1 MDNSAESKRTVR
13 FAEFELDLRAG
24 ELRSGDYRVILPEK
38 PLQILSAL
46 LERPGEMVT
55 REELIKR
62 LWPTGT
68 FVDFNL
74 GLNKAVNRL
83 REALRDSAEQSRFI
97 ETVPKRGYRLIV
109 EVSGGADAPS
119 DNEAALSR
127 QPSHT
132 KVRVKSWAVS
142 LTTGLALLAIT
153 ALVFDYARVHGLKK
167 IVQPQVRSIA
177 VLPLENVSGD
187 PTQDYF
193 ADGITDELITELG
206 KIRQLRVVSRT
217 SVMHYKD
224 VHASLAQI
232 ARELSVD
239 AVIEGTVLHSGK
251 RVRITAQLIDA
262 STDKHL
268 WAESYEG
275 DAGDVLAIQDEV
287 ATSIANQ
294 IRIKLTPEERAVLS
308 SSKVVNPESHEAYLK
323 GRYLWAERTPD
334 ALRKSIE
341 YFNAAIQKDPNYA
354 LAYAG
359 LADTYGVMSD
369 HDVSYPAEA
378 YPKAKAAALKA
389 LEIDD
394 TLAEAHAALGRI
406 EWGYDWDAAAA
417 EKEFL
422 RAIQLNPSDSTAHQW
437 YSDLLSEQGRVEEGI
452 QEAKRALDLDPLSVA
467 MPLKLGDAYYFAHRY
482 DEAIEEVRNTVDLHP
497 ASSDSHQ
504 NLAIYY
510 LAKKMYAPFLTEAQ
524 LWLKLSGEKSSAD
537 AAAAIGRIDAAH
549 YSEALRIMIDQAVAE
564 RKVAYSSAVWIA
576 YLCAERG
583 DKEQA
588 FYWLEK
594 AYSERDDS
602 IRCINVDPGFDAFH
616 SDPRFQDLLRRVGLS
631 S

>member
-1 MDNSAESKRTVR
+1 
-13 FAEFELDLRAG
+13 LRAG
-24 ELRSGDYRVILPEK
+24 ELRSGDYHVILPEK

-46 LERPGEMVT
+46 LERPGELVT
-55 REELIKR
+55 RDELIKR

-83 REALRDSAEQSRFI
+83 REALRDSAEKSRFI

-109 EVSGGADAPS
+109 DVSPGAGTPS
-119 DNEAALSR
+119 ESEAGLS
-127 QPSHT
+127 PHASYT
-132 KVRVKSWAVS
+132 RVGIKSWAAS
-142 LTTGLALLAIT
+142 LTAALALLAIT
-153 ALVFDYARVHGLKK
+153 ALVFHYARVHRTAST
-167 IVQPQVRSIA
+167 IQPQIRSIA

-193 ADGITDELITELG
+193 ADGITDELTTELG
-206 KIRQLRVVSRT
+206 KIRELRVVSRT

-224 VHASLAQI
+224 VHAALPQI

-239 AVIEGTVLHSGK
+239 AVVEGTVLHTGK

-294 IRIKLTPEERAVLS
+294 IRIQLTPEERAVLS
-308 SSKVVNPESHEAYLK
+308 SSQLVNPESHEAYLK
-323 GRYLWAERTPD
+323 GRYMWAQRTPD
-334 ALRKSIE
+334 ALRKSIQ
-341 YFNAAIQKDPNYA
+341 YFNDAIQKDPNYA

-406 EWGYDWDAAAA
+406 EWGYDWDAARA

-422 RAIQLNPSDSTAHQW
+422 RAIQLNPSDSKAHQW
-437 YSDLLSEQGRVEEGI
+437 YSDLLSEQGRADEGI
-452 QEAKRALDLDPLSVA
+452 REAKRALDLDPLSVA
-467 MPLKLGDAYYFAHRY
+467 IPLKLGDAYYFAHRY
-482 DEAIEEVRNTVDLHP
+482 DEAIEQGRSAADLHP
-497 ASSDSHQ
+497 SASDSHQ
-504 NLAIYY
+504 SLAIYY

-524 LWLKLSGEKSSAD
+524 LWLKLSGEESGTE

-583 DKEQA
+583 DKDQT

-594 AYSERDDS
+594 AYDERDDS

-616 SDPRFQDLLRRVGLS
+616 SDPRFQDLLRRVRLTS
-631 S
+631 